1 MCSSSRSMMN
11 AGVGLLLLKTER
23 SLLECL
29 RAYPPVSFES
39 KSSVFWRIRMVR
51 LQLSSSTVA

>member
-1 MCSSSRSMMN
+1 MKMAILRSGFRSVDLSMMN

-29 RAYPPVSFES
+29 CAYPLACFES
-39 KSSVFWRIRMVR
+39 KSSVF
-51 LQLSSSTVA
+51 